1 MLLITTGITTHNLTG
16 TTRKG
21 LKMSINRYNPPVTST
36 LSTKFR
42 TSKQYAKMTQCAAG
56 KWVKYAHMK
65 KERDLLLAILEA
77 AVIQYDAFG
86 AHPGLIKA
94 LEDWENREA

>member
-1 MLLITTGITTHNLTG
+1 
-16 TTRKG
+16 
-21 LKMSINRYNPPVTST
+21 
-36 LSTKFR
+36 
-42 TSKQYAKMTQCAAG
+42 MTQCAAG